1 MTKKRK
7 TTQPEGFA
15 LKEIKPK
22 TKNQEAYFDA
32 IHANQIT
39 FCVGPAGC
47 GKTAIAT
54 ALGCRYLVHGQ
65 VERLILTRPVIE
77 TGKGIGFLPGDM
89 KEKTR
94 EIMIPILDEL
104 NSYLGPVVVQRL
116 INEEK
121 IQIAPLCFMRGRNFH
136 NCYCI
141 CDEMENATI
150 EEMKLLLTRIGMNT
164 KMVINGDIKQSDLPV
179 QGRGALEHCIDKLRD
194 IEDIAIVKLYA
205 YDIQRNPIIGK
216 ILERI

>member
-1 MTKKRK
+1 MTKKRNTTK
-7 TTQPEGFA
+7 TDTWA
-15 LKEIKPK
+15 LKQIKPK
-22 TKNQEAYFDA
+22 TKNQQTYLDS
-32 IHANQIT
+32 IHANQII

-54 ALGCRYLVHGQ
+54 AVGCEYLAGGK

-104 NSYLGPVVVQRL
+104 NSYLGAVMVQRL

-121 IQIAPLCFMRGRNFH
+121 IVIAPLCFMRGRNFH

-141 CDEMENATI
+141 CDEMENATT
-150 EEMKLLLTRIGMNT
+150 EEMKLLLTRIGMNS
-164 KMVINGDIKQSDLPV
+164 KMVINGDIKQSDLPI
-179 QGRGALEHCIDKLRD
+179 QTRGALEDCILKLRD
-194 IEDIAIVKLYA
+194 IDEIAIVKLYS

-216 ILERI
+216 ILERL